1 MHLFAPTI
9 RIPSVLCIQP
19 RTLLGSSNSFQGRH
33 FTDVLLQLSENR
45 ESKDQTEDNRSSRR
59 KREADKQKD
68 REGEDVCA
76 CVLEGL
82 SLNSR
87 IRAQRIK
94 QSQYDRQWELSKR
107 SSLRKATSPTAD
119 VFLGEFLWPSVCH
132 PIQGV
137 DKTYDLSPLPV
148 PLAPP
153 LIEVRLLN

>member
-9 RIPSVLCIQP
+9 RIPSVLRIQP

-76 CVLEGL
+76 CVLEL

-87 IRAQRIK
+87 IRLQRIK
-94 QSQYDRQWELSKR
+94 QVSMTDSG
-107 SSLRKATSPTAD
+107 SSLRDP
-119 VFLGEFLWPSVCH
+119 H
-132 PIQGV
+132 
-137 DKTYDLSPLPV
+137 
-148 PLAPP
+148 
-153 LIEVRLLN
+153 